1 MDLLNNKSD
10 IIEKINTIEATLNEN
25 NKLLNSNKLS
35 ILDMQI

>member
-1 MDLLNNKSD
+1 MDLLHNKSD
-10 IIEKINTIEATLNEN
+10 ILEKINTIEATLNEN